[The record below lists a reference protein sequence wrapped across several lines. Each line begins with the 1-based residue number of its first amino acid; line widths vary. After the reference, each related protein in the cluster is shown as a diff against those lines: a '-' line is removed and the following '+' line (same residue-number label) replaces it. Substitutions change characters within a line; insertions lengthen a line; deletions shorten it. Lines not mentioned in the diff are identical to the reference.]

1 MKVLIV
7 GSGGREHALAWAIRK
22 SPRLTA
28 LYAAPGN
35 PGMAPLAHCVD
46 IPVDDIEG
54 LAAFALREG
63 IDLTIVGPEAPLVAG
78 IVDYF
83 NEKGLA
89 VFGPRAAAAELE
101 GSKAFAKKV
110 MRDAGIPTASFE
122 VFRNK
127 ARAEAYIRQCNSF
140 PLVLKADGLAAGK
153 GVLICPDKNSALEA
167 VQQLMGD
174 RSFGAAGETIVAES
188 FIKGDELS
196 VFVLTDGE
204 RYLILPPAQDHKKIG
219 EGDTGANTGGMGA
232 YAPAPLATEAL
243 MLRIRREVIEP
254 LLAAMRR
261 IGRPYQGLLYAGFII
276 YEETPYVLEYNCR
289 FGDPETQA
297 VLPLIKSDLLPV
309 FREIAEGRLQTN
321 ELETYN
327 LCAFDV
333 VLASGGYPSNY
344 AKGYPIKGLDTLP
357 EDVLCFHA
365 GTRRDDGQWLTHG
378 GRVLNI
384 VATAPTFPEAARS
397 VYTVV
402 EKISFKDM
410 YYRRDIGYKLPGI
423 TQ

>member
-1 MKVLIV
+1 
-7 GSGGREHALAWAIRK
+7 
-22 SPRLTA
+22 
-28 LYAAPGN
+28 
-35 PGMAPLAHCVD
+35 
-46 IPVDDIEG
+46 
-54 LAAFALREG
+54 
-63 IDLTIVGPEAPLVAG
+63 
-78 IVDYF
+78 
-83 NEKGLA
+83 
-89 VFGPRAAAAELE
+89 
-101 GSKAFAKKV
+101 
-110 MRDAGIPTASFE
+110 
-122 VFRNK
+122 
-127 ARAEAYIRQCNSF
+127 
-140 PLVLKADGLAAGK
+140 
-153 GVLICPDKNSALEA
+153 
-167 VQQLMGD
+167 
-174 RSFGAAGETIVAES
+174 
-188 FIKGDELS
+188 
-196 VFVLTDGE
+196 
-204 RYLILPPAQDHKKIG
+204 
-219 EGDTGANTGGMGA
+219 
-232 YAPAPLATEAL
+232 
-243 MLRIRREVIEP
+243 
-254 LLAAMRR
+254 
-261 IGRPYQGLLYAGFII
+261 
-276 YEETPYVLEYNCR
+276 EETPYVLEYNCR